1 MLYTQQV
8 NTYNHIEDGFYQQL
22 MKTAEE
28 ADKDTKV
35 VHIFAVAGIKEKVN
49 QVLSIIED
57 ELKSNYQRLLSGKKI
72 KKHQA
77 N

>member
-1 MLYTQQV
+1 MLYPQQV

-22 MKTAEE
+22 MKTAED
-28 ADKDTKV
+28 ADKDTQV

-57 ELKSNYQRLLSGKKI
+57 ELKSNYQRLLS
-72 KKHQA
+72 
-77 N
+77 